1 MRVITW
7 NLNSRT
13 NKKDLTEQC
22 DYLRKGDFDII
33 TLQEV
38 LLGSEGFIKDYFAN
52 ESVICSFDLVKDKSV
67 LVNKRKYGQ
76 MIISKSPIINIE
88 EFAPVPFPERVLS
101 CSIQD
106 YEVHTTHVPPGSSNG
121 VIKVEHFEGLYKFL
135 SQRNVKNMILTGD
148 FNSPKQELMSG
159 EVITWGQKV
168 NSNCLLYTSPSP
180 RDS

>member
-13 NKKDLTEQC
+13 NKQDLTEQC

-67 LVNKRKYGQ
+67 
-76 MIISKSPIINIE
+76 
-88 EFAPVPFPERVLS
+88 F
-101 CSIQD
+101 
-106 YEVHTTHVPPGSSNG
+106 
-121 VIKVEHFEGLYKFL
+121 
-135 SQRNVKNMILTGD
+135 
-148 FNSPKQELMSG
+148 
-159 EVITWGQKV
+159 
-168 NSNCLLYTSPSP
+168 CLLYTSPSP
-180 RDS
+180 RDDR

>member
-22 DYLRKGDFDII
+22 DYLRKGDFDIT
-33 TLQEV
+33 TLRS

-88 EFAPVPFPERVLS
+88 EFAPVHNFLKGFNLVLYR
-101 CSIQD
+101 IMKFTLPMFHQGHRM
-106 YEVHTTHVPPGSSNG
+106 ELLKLNTL
-121 VIKVEHFEGLYKFL
+121 KVFISFYLKGML
-135 SQRNVKNMILTGD
+135 RI
-148 FNSPKQELMSG
+148 
-159 EVITWGQKV
+159 
-168 NSNCLLYTSPSP
+168 
-180 RDS
+180 